1 MPLDINGLASLS
13 ITPENEKDLGSLMGR
28 VYHQRLF
35 VIDFQVRHLDKKSLT
50 GLGQWLLRRWSHCQE
65 KKATAS
71 KGLRRC
77 GVDIPTLQTE
87 WDAQVSAQTKP
98 VPRHSS
104 KAAENV
110 ILQIMETQK
119 SLENYEARLEVLEKD
134 LLHGVADMTDL
145 NIQIA
150 ECHKKIMCFK
160 QALQRQKTVLGMNGY
175 ANLAKIQNS
184 AYLQVGAIF
193 FECMH
198 CQSRNASEIVCVNE
212 SLSWR
217 DWSVHIGTQTKT
229 APGIVKLASS
239 YNNLCLQ
246 MIGLI
251 HKGKAPRGSIAPL
264 LIPRDSLFKLDVDDD
279 IWQDVGLG
287 DDSDGIRSL
296 LELRRCEEEER
307 RLLQEKKNLV
317 LWFSEEWRSI
327 QRIRGGADD
336 DLAYELDCRASTLAG
351 LCLMWQKQLRDYPW
365 TPDEEWG
372 PSDQE
377 LHSIVQVP
385 HFMCVD
391 GDAGERLDGIESEG
405 EVEDDRVL
413 DDELLYVVEEF
424 ALADE
429 YHQQSDGPM
438 GEFSWGDEWDN
449 NLLDMDPPS
458 SPSKRVCR

>member
-1 MPLDINGLASLS
+1 MLHLTLL
-13 ITPENEKDLGSLMGR
+13 EE
-28 VYHQRLF
+28 QRLQYHTEAS
-35 VIDFQVRHLDKKSLT
+35 VKR
-50 GLGQWLLRRWSHCQE
+50 QE
-65 KKATAS
+65 
-71 KGLRRC
+71 
-77 GVDIPTLQTE
+77 
-87 WDAQVSAQTKP
+87 
-98 VPRHSS
+98 
-104 KAAENV
+104 
-110 ILQIMETQK
+110 
-119 SLENYEARLEVLEKD
+119 
-134 LLHGVADMTDL
+134 
-145 NIQIA
+145 
-150 ECHKKIMCFK
+150 
-160 QALQRQKTVLGMNGY
+160 
-175 ANLAKIQNS
+175 
-184 AYLQVGAIF
+184 
-193 FECMH
+193 
-198 CQSRNASEIVCVNE
+198 
-212 SLSWR
+212 
-217 DWSVHIGTQTKT
+217 
-229 APGIVKLASS
+229 PGIVKLATS

-287 DDSDGIRSL
+287 DDSDGLLPPWLADEKVCSGIRSL

-307 RLLQEKKNLV
+307 CLLQEKKNLV
-317 LWFSEEWRSI
+317 LWFSEEWGSI

-365 TPDEEWG
+365 TPDEDWG

-405 EVEDDRVL
+405 EEEDDRVL
-413 DDELLYVVEEF
+413 DDELLCVVEEF

-429 YHQQSDGPM
+429 YHQQSDTSM
-438 GEFSWGDEWDN
+438 GEFSWGDEWHND
-449 NLLDMDPPS
+449 LLDMDPPS